1 MTPCI
6 IYEEYRLSK
15 WDKLVTRIEGGKMT
29 REQAQIFSRALAER
43 GNQYEPVLRIPS
55 FKK

>member
-1 MTPCI
+1 
-6 IYEEYRLSK
+6 
-15 WDKLVTRIEGGKMT
+15 MT